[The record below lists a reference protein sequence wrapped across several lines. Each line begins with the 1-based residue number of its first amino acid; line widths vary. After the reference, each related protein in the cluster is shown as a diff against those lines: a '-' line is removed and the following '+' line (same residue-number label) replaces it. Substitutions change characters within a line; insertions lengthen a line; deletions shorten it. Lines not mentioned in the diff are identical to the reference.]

1 MKYYAGLFAGF
12 ILLIAFVSSPLAYDT
27 LSHKLERKGPVNEPV
42 IKLDVRNASQMIGQR
57 GIVMGTCRQL
67 KGQALVL
74 EGVDNRSYELPDGV
88 YESKQGF
95 RIHIRMGG
103 IEQVTLSPKMMR

>member
-42 IKLDVRNASQMIGQR
+42 IRLDARNASQLIGQR
-57 GIVMGTCRQL
+57 GIVVGTCRQL
-67 KGQALVL
+67 DGKALVL
-74 EGVDNRSYELPDGV
+74 QGKDNRGYQLPDGV
-88 YESKQGF
+88 YESAQGL